1 MPGKIP
7 LEDFF
12 RNVEKSNV
20 KFSPDGRYLAWM
32 EPWKT
37 RLNVFVKE
45 LSTGEVTRVTS
56 EEEQDLWNFV
66 WGSSD
71 RIVFHNDTGGD
82 ENTRLFGVKP
92 DGSDLVSYT
101 PFEGVRC
108 WVIDLLQD
116 DPEHVLFTMN
126 RRDPREM
133 DAFRLNLN
141 TGDIELVAQ
150 NPGEVSEWIVDH
162 SGKLRLAEVTQ
173 GLKTRIIYRDTE
185 NDPWREIA
193 SYDFRESAVP
203 LRFAADGRSFYVASN
218 LGRNTRAI
226 CTFSVDSDAPG
237 EVLFSHP
244 DVDVSDMLYSRKLGK
259 PVGVR
264 YTEDKIRYTWFDE
277 SRKALQTFIDGELP
291 SFSNLLLSH
300 TDDEELFVVFSG
312 DDRTRGTYYLLDAV
326 SMKLEKLFEVS
337 PWLDRDSLCPMQTI
351 SYTARDGLQIG
362 GYLTLPL
369 GVPPE
374 KLPVVVY
381 PHGGPWVRDNWGFN
395 PVVQFLANRGYA
407 VFQMNFRGSTGFG
420 RKFLEAGYGQ
430 WGLSMQDD
438 ITDGVQWL
446 IDKGIADPSRIGIF
460 GVSYGG
466 YAVLMG
472 IVKDPDLYAAAVD
485 LVGVSNLF
493 TILENMPPYWEEI
506 REMMYLRIG
515 HPERD
520 RERLVATSPAL
531 NTELM
536 KTPLLIGQGAND
548 PRVNQVESDQV
559 VNGLRAK
566 GIPVKYILKQDE
578 GHGFLKEENK
588 FEFYRATEEF
598 LAEHLG
604 NN

>member
-20 KFSPDGRYLAWM
+20 KLSPDGRYLAWM

-37 RLNVFVKE
+37 RLNVFVKV

-92 DGSDLVSYT
+92 DGSDLVCYT

-116 DPEHVLFTMN
+116 DTELVLFTMN

-141 TGDIELVAQ
+141 TGDIELAAQ
-150 NPGEVSEWIVDH
+150 NPGDVSEWIVDD
-162 SGKLRLAEVTQ
+162 SGRLRLAEVTD

-185 NDPWREIA
+185 NDPWREVA
-193 SYDFRESAVP
+193 SYDFRESAIP

-226 CTFSVDSDAPG
+226 YSFSVDSDAPG

-244 DVDVSDMLYSRKLGK
+244 DVDVSDMIYSRKLGK

-277 SRKALQTFIDGELP
+277 SREALQTFIDGELP
-291 SFSNLLLSH
+291 SFSNLLLSN
-300 TDDEELFVVFSG
+300 TDDEDLFVVYSG
-312 DDRTRGTYYLLDAV
+312 DDRTRGAYYLLDAV

-351 SYTARDGLQIG
+351 SYTARDGLQIS

-381 PHGGPWVRDNWGFN
+381 PHGGPWSRDNWGFK

-420 RKFLEAGYGQ
+420 RKFLEAGYGE

-446 IDKGIADPSRIGIF
+446 IDKGIADPARIAIF

-472 IVKDPDLYAAAVD
+472 IVKDPELYAAAVD

-493 TILENMPPYWEEI
+493 TILENMPLYWEEI

-531 NTELM
+531 NTERM

-578 GHGFLKEENK
+578 GHGFVKEENK